1 MNKGAQWWTK
11 DETPC
16 LGLSLLPDSLLEKP
30 GFDSKEEKRLRS
42 SLSLGL
48 SVPRV

>member
-1 MNKGAQWWTK
+1 MNESAQWWAK

-16 LGLSLLPDSLLEKP
+16 LGLSLLPDSMLEKP
-30 GFDSKEEKRLRS
+30 GFDGKAELRLRS

-48 SVPRV
+48 SVPGV

>member
-1 MNKGAQWWTK
+1 MNESARWWAR

-30 GFDSKEEKRLRS
+30 GFEGKEETQLRS